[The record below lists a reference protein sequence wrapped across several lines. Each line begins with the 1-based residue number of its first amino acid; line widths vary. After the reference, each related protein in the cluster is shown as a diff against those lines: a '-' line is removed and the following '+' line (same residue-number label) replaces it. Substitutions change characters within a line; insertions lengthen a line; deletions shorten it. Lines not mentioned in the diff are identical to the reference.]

1 MSESPRTHTAFE
13 AACNSG
19 SGTRAMGH
27 MLIHGMKLEHELAA
41 SQAETKRA
49 LSQLDDAVT
58 RLQQQNERVAELE
71 RIEPDL
77 FWDAD
82 DPENTGS
89 ETLDWGAR
97 GTQSALEFVCQC
109 GEDYLVDK
117 LRVEDNRWGYNGKR
131 GNVNDPSQDVV
142 DYHYGAGPSDGSTS
156 NHSAFLSK
164 PAAKPI
170 GFAKSMPNWRT
181 FKRSSLTARQLV
193 NNERPGG
200 MRPTRAKDFIASK

>member
-89 ETLDWGAR
+89 ETLDHLVHLVADGLCPGDGAQEIDVMTACR
-97 GTQSALEFVCQC
+97 MPPIKVRAW
-109 GEDYLVDK
+109 
-117 LRVEDNRWGYNGKR
+117 VE
-131 GNVNDPSQDVV
+131 NDELMWERID
-142 DYHYGAGPSDGSTS
+142 
-156 NHSAFLSK
+156 
-164 PAAKPI
+164 AAKE
-170 GFAKSMPNWRT
+170 AK
-181 FKRSSLTARQLV
+181 
-193 NNERPGG
+193 
-200 MRPTRAKDFIASK
+200 